1 MKQTQKREKI
11 GMLNLDDSNITM
23 KLSVNIEHGSL
34 DLWLDGELINPE
46 RLVQTLLPYVHEGSI
61 ARILKKQGSSL
72 ISANSGKTLLVN
84 FGDRLPLDR
93 LYPPKTWL
101 VEFQARI
108 EAVHIAFL
116 ADKLRNYPVDSIGI
130 KVHNLPD

>member
-1 MKQTQKREKI
+1 
-11 GMLNLDDSNITM
+11 MLIDDSRVTM
-23 KLSVNIEHGSL
+23 KLSVSVNHGSL
-34 DLWLDGELINPE
+34 DLWLDSDPINPE
-46 RLVQTLLPYVHEGSI
+46 DLVQTLLPYVHTASI
-61 ARILKKQGSSL
+61 ARILKKQGSCL
-72 ISANSGKTLLVN
+72 ISSSGKTLMVN
-84 FGDRLPLDR
+84 FEDRLPLDR

>member
-1 MKQTQKREKI
+1 MKHTQKREKI
-11 GMLNLDDSNITM
+11 GMLIDDSNVTM
-23 KLSVNIEHGSL
+23 KLAVRINDGSL

-61 ARILKKQGSSL
+61 ARILKKQGSCL
-72 ISANSGKTLLVN
+72 ISSSGKTLMVN
-84 FGDRLPLDR
+84 FEDRLPLDR

-108 EAVHIAFL
+108 EAVHIAFM
-116 ADKLRNYPVDSIGI
+116 ADKIRSYQAESIEI
-130 KVHNLPD
+130 QAYKL

>member
-1 MKQTQKREKI
+1 
-11 GMLNLDDSNITM
+11 MLIDDSRGIM
-23 KLSVNIEHGSL
+23 KLSVSIKHGSL

-46 RLVQTLLPYVHEGSI
+46 KLVQTLLPYVHEGSI

-93 LYPPKTWL
+93 LYPSKTWL

-108 EAVHIAFL
+108 EVVHTTFL
-116 ADKLRNYPVDSIGI
+116 ADKIRSYQAESMEIQAYKL
-130 KVHNLPD
+130 

>member
-1 MKQTQKREKI
+1 MKQIQKREKI

-23 KLSVNIEHGSL
+23 KLSINIEHGSL

-46 RLVQTLLPYVHEGSI
+46 KLVQTLLPYVHEGSI

-108 EAVHIAFL
+108 EVVHIAFL
-116 ADKLRNYPVDSIGI
+116 SDKIRSYQAESVEI
-130 KVHNLPD
+130 KAYSLPD

>member
-11 GMLNLDDSNITM
+11 GMLNDDSRGIM
-23 KLSVNIEHGSL
+23 KLSVRINDGSL
-34 DLWLDGELINPE
+34 GLWLDSEPINPE
-46 RLVQTLLPYVHEGSI
+46 TLVQTLLPYVHSGSI

-72 ISANSGKTLLVN
+72 ISANSGQTLLVN

-108 EAVHIAFL
+108 EAVHIAFI
-116 ADKLRNYPVDSIGI
+116 ADKIRSYQAESIEI
-130 KVHNLPD
+130 KAYSLPD

>member
-1 MKQTQKREKI
+1 
-11 GMLNLDDSNITM
+11 MLIDDSNVTM
-23 KLSVNIEHGSL
+23 KLSVSINDGSL
-34 DLWLDGELINPE
+34 DLWLDSEPINPE
-46 RLVQTLLPYVHEGSI
+46 TLVQTLLPYVHEGSI

-108 EAVHIAFL
+108 EVVHIAFM
-116 ADKLRNYPVDSIGI
+116 ADKIRSYQAESIGI
-130 KVHNLPD
+130 QAYRLPD

>member
-1 MKQTQKREKI
+1 MKQIQKREKI

-23 KLSVNIEHGSL
+23 KLSINIEHGSL

-46 RLVQTLLPYVHEGSI
+46 KLVQTLLPYVHEGSI

-108 EAVHIAFL
+108 EAVHIAFI
-116 ADKLRNYPVDSIGI
+116 ADKIRSYQAESIEI
-130 KVHNLPD
+130 KAYSLPD

>member
-11 GMLNLDDSNITM
+11 GMLNDDSRGIM
-23 KLSVNIEHGSL
+23 KLSVSVNHGSL
-34 DLWLDGELINPE
+34 DLWLDSDPINPE
-46 RLVQTLLPYVHEGSI
+46 DLVQTLLPYVHAASI
-61 ARILKKQGSSL
+61 ARILKKQGSCL
-72 ISANSGKTLLVN
+72 ISARSSKTLMIN

-108 EAVHIAFL
+108 EAVHLAFL
-116 ADKLRNYPVDSIGI
+116 ADKLRNYPVDSIKI
-130 KVHNLPD
+130 QVHNLPD

>member
-1 MKQTQKREKI
+1 
-11 GMLNLDDSNITM
+11 MLIDDSNVTM
-23 KLSVNIEHGSL
+23 KLSVSVNHGSL
-34 DLWLDGELINPE
+34 DLWLDGELTSPE
-46 RLVQTLLPYVHEGSI
+46 RLVQTLLPYIHEGSVWK
-61 ARILKKQGSSL
+61 ILKKRDECL

-116 ADKLRNYPVDSIGI
+116 ADKIRSYQAESIEI
-130 KVHNLPD
+130 QAYKL

>member
-1 MKQTQKREKI
+1 
-11 GMLNLDDSNITM
+11 MLIDDSRVTM
-23 KLSVNIEHGSL
+23 KLSVSTNHGSL

-46 RLVQTLLPYVHEGSI
+46 KLVQTLLPYVHEGSI

-84 FGDRLPLDR
+84 FEDRLPLDR

-116 ADKLRNYPVDSIGI
+116 ADKLRNYPVESIGI
-130 KVHNLPD
+130 KVYSLPN

>member
-61 ARILKKQGSSL
+61 SRILKKQGSCL
-72 ISANSGKTLLVN
+72 ISSSGKTLLVN

-93 LYPPKTWL
+93 LYSPKTWI

-116 ADKLRNYPVDSIGI
+116 ADKLGNYPVESIGI

>member
-11 GMLNLDDSNITM
+11 AMLIDDSRVTM
-23 KLSVNIEHGSL
+23 KLSVSINDGSL
-34 DLWLDGELINPE
+34 GLWLDSEPINPE
-46 RLVQTLLPYVHEGSI
+46 KLVQTLLPYVHEGSI

-93 LYPPKTWL
+93 LYSPKTWL

-108 EAVHIAFL
+108 EAVHIAFM
-116 ADKLRNYPVDSIGI
+116 ADKIKSYQAESIEI
-130 KVHNLPD
+130 KAYSLLN

>member
-11 GMLNLDDSNITM
+11 GMLNDDSRGIM
-23 KLSVNIEHGSL
+23 RLSVSIEHGSL
-34 DLWLDGELINPE
+34 DLWLDSEPMNPE
-46 RLVQTLLPYVHEGSI
+46 TLVQTLLPYVHSSSI
-61 ARILKKQGSSL
+61 VRILKKQGSCL
-72 ISANSGKTLLVN
+72 ISASSKTLLVN

-93 LYPPKTWL
+93 LYSPKTWI

-116 ADKLRNYPVDSIGI
+116 ADKLRNYPVESIGI

>member
-1 MKQTQKREKI
+1 MKHNQKREKI
-11 GMLNLDDSNITM
+11 GMLNLDDSNIAM

-61 ARILKKQGSSL
+61 ARILKKQGSCL
-72 ISANSGKTLLVN
+72 ISSSGKTLMVN
-84 FGDRLPLDR
+84 FEDRLPLDR

-108 EAVHIAFL
+108 EAVHIAFM
-116 ADKLRNYPVDSIGI
+116 ADKIRSYQAESIEI
-130 KVHNLPD
+130 QAYKL